1 MNQLLV
7 FIQSHSSDIFC
18 ATDIKGNIISS
29 NDSWRYFTDYSAKES
44 TGKNLA
50 EFTHPADKNRVK
62 ELFQSITVLKR
73 VEGFHF
79 RIGTQAGTFLNIT
92 WSICF
97 DDVEQMVYASGI
109 YINEKL
115 NIRNPND
122 ISDKMQHILA
132 NLTEGFFMLDHNWR
146 INAFNPAFQKLVRMS
161 ENELYGADFRL
172 IDKMSV
178 TEHVI
183 PAFENVYKDKTAVEL
198 EYYDWHCKGWFRLDI
213 YAYKGELIV
222 FVRDISREKIEQLIL
237 ELEKKVLVLNFM
249 PDYPLAKMAE
259 ELLLGIESIF
269 PEMYCSILELD
280 AEQEHVYHLSAP
292 RLPAEYKAA
301 IDGEPIGPYA
311 GSCGTAA
318 YHREQ
323 VIVSDIADSPLWE
336 KYKDAILRHGF
347 KACWSTPVISA
358 RSSKVLATFAI
369 YYTTVREPVKD
380 ELLMIERTVNIL
392 RTLIERKR
400 NEEHLSEQTRRLQE
414 IAAISSHNIRRP
426 VATIMGLVNLFDKN
440 NPSNP
445 LNKEIV
451 QHLETTASE
460 LDDVIHVIVEK
471 TINV

>member
-1 MNQLLV
+1 MNQLLA
-7 FIQSHSSDIFC
+7 FLQTHSSDIFC
-18 ATDIKGNIISS
+18 VTDIKGNIISS
-29 NDSWRYFTDYSAKES
+29 NESWKHFTDYNTKES
-44 TGKNLA
+44 IGKNLA
-50 EFTHPADKNRVK
+50 DLAHPADKNRVK
-62 ELFQSITVLKR
+62 ELFQSIAELKKT
-73 VEGFHF
+73 EGFHC
-79 RIGTQAGTFLNIT
+79 RIGTKAGVFLNIT

-97 DDVEQMVYASGI
+97 DDAEQLVYASGI

-115 NIRNPND
+115 NIRNPNN
-122 ISDKMQHILA
+122 ISDKMQHTLA
-132 NLTEGFFMLDHNWR
+132 NLTEGFFMLDGNWR
-146 INAFNPAFQKLVRMS
+146 INAFNPAFQKLVRMP

-178 TEHVI
+178 TDEVI
-183 PAFENVYKDKTAVEL
+183 PAFESVYKSQTAIEL
-198 EYYDWHCKGWFRLDI
+198 EYYDWHCKGWLRLDI

-222 FVRDISREKIEQLIL
+222 FVRDISHEKIEQLIL
-237 ELEKKVLVLNFM
+237 ELEKKVLVLNLM

-292 RLPAEYKAA
+292 RLPAEYNAA
-301 IDGEPIGPYA
+301 INGEPIGPYA

-323 VIVSDIADSPLWE
+323 VIVKDIANSPLWE
-336 KYKDAILRHGF
+336 KYKQLILPYGF

-358 RSSKVLATFAI
+358 GSSKVLATFAI

-380 ELLMIERTVNIL
+380 ELRMIERTVNVL
-392 RTLIERKR
+392 RTLIERRR
-400 NEEHLSEQTRRLQE
+400 NEEHLAEQTRRLQE

-426 VATIMGLVNLFDKN
+426 VATILGLVNLFDRKN
-440 NPSNP
+440 LSNP
-445 LNKEIV
+445 LNIEIV

>member
-7 FIQSHSSDIFC
+7 FIQNHSSDIFC
-18 ATDIKGNIISS
+18 ATDIKGNIIST
-29 NDSWRYFTDYSAKES
+29 NDSWGHFTDYNRKES
-44 TGKNLA
+44 TGKNLIDLA
-50 EFTHPADKNRVK
+50 HPNDRSKVS
-62 ELFQSITVLKR
+62 ELFHDIANLKTA
-73 VEGFHF
+73 EGFYF
-79 RIGTQAGTFLNIT
+79 RIRTKNDSFLNLT
-92 WSICF
+92 WSVCF
-97 DDVEQMVYASGI
+97 DGAEQLVYASGI
-109 YINEKL
+109 YLNEKL
-115 NIRNPND
+115 NIRNPGN

-132 NLTEGFFMLDHNWR
+132 NLTEGFFMLDSNWR
-146 INAFNPAFQKLVRMS
+146 INAFNPAFQKLVRMQDD
-161 ENELYGADFRL
+161 ELFGADFRL
-172 IDKMSV
+172 LDKMSV
-178 TEHVI
+178 TAEVI
-183 PAFENVYKDKTAVEL
+183 PAFENVYKSQTAIEL
-198 EYYDWHCKGWFRLDI
+198 EYYDWHCKGWLRLDI

-222 FVRDISREKIEQLIL
+222 FLRDISHEKIEQLIL

-280 AEQEHVYHLSAP
+280 AEQEHIYHLSAP
-292 RLPAEYKAA
+292 RLPAEYSAI

-323 VIVSDIADSPLWE
+323 VIVSDIARSPLWE
-336 KYKDAILRHGF
+336 KYREAILSHGF
-347 KACWSTPVISA
+347 RACWSTPVISA
-358 RSSKVLATFAI
+358 RSAKVLATFAI

-380 ELLMIERTVNIL
+380 ELQMIDRTVNIL

-400 NEEHLSEQTRRLQE
+400 NEEHLTEQTRRLQE

-426 VATIMGLVNLFDKN
+426 VATILGLVNLFDKK
-440 NPSNP
+440 NPTNP
-445 LNKEIV
+445 LNNEII

-460 LDDVIHVIVEK
+460 LDEVIHVIVEK